1 VIIDPTRR
9 IAVYVAGQIFNKWMK
24 VSIKRDLK
32 EISGS
37 FELEYI
43 DEGRLAGTLSTL
55 ISPPPYF
62 QAIKAGM
69 KVRITI
75 DDETVLVGFVGE
87 ISGTIDEEGNAITA
101 KITGKDICGDLVDCA
116 ASPNG
121 PAEWKNITL
130 TQFATGIC
138 QPFGIGVLAQT
149 DVGAPFPVLAIS
161 PHDKAMPAMEKAARQ
176 RGVLLVSD
184 GVANLLLTTAGSTR
198 APDQVK
204 LGYNIVKNEFKD
216 SWEKRY
222 SDVYVKGQTA
232 RANGNYQGVDA
243 VLTPTTTPGTG
254 TAPAASATS
263 AESAGIIMTGHA
275 QDPEITRWRPDVR
288 MVNTQSGSSTVQEQA
303 EWHVRVDRGLG
314 HKNSYTVVDW
324 RAGPS
329 AALWRPN
336 QVTAVYDP
344 YAGIDEDMLIEGV
357 DYLYDEQGSR
367 TLLHLVGATAYDR
380 INEPARKQ
388 PRHQQKALATSV

>member
-9 IAVYVAGQIFNKWMK
+9 VALYVAGQIFNKWMK
-24 VSIKRDLK
+24 VRIKRSLK
-32 EISGS
+32 EICGS

-43 DEGRLAGTLSTL
+43 DEGRLAETLADL

-69 KVRITI
+69 PCRIAL
-75 DDETVLVGFVGE
+75 DDEKVFVGFVGKVT
-87 ISGTIDEEGNAITA
+87 GKIDGDGNAITA
-101 KITGKDICGDLVDCA
+101 KITGTDICGDLVNCA

-130 TQFATGIC
+130 TQFCTMIC
-138 QPFGIGVLAQT
+138 QPFGIGVQAQT
-149 DVGAPFPVLAIS
+149 DIGAPFPVLAIS

-198 APDQVK
+198 APDQVAF
-204 LGYNIVKNEFKD
+204 GYNVLGTEFED
-216 SWEKRY
+216 SWEKRF

-232 RANGNYQGVDA
+232 GANGNHEGVA
-243 VLTPTTTPGTG
+243 APMTPATTPGTG
-254 TAPAASATS
+254 TAPASSATS
-263 AESAGIIMTGHA
+263 AEAAGIVMTGHA
-275 QDPEITRWRPDVR
+275 TDPEITRYRPDVR
-288 MVNTQSGSSTVQEQA
+288 MVNTQSGSSTVQQQA

-314 HKNSYTVVDW
+314 KHNAYPVKDW
-324 RAGPS
+324 RAGPD

-336 QVTAVYDP
+336 QLTACYDP
-344 YAGIDEDMLIEGV
+344 YAEIDGDMLIEGTE
-357 DYLYDEQGSR
+357 YHYDENGAR
-367 TLLHLVGATAYDR
+367 TVLELVGPTAYDR
-380 INEPARKQ
+380 INEPARSQK
-388 PRHQQKALATSV
+388 RHQARTL